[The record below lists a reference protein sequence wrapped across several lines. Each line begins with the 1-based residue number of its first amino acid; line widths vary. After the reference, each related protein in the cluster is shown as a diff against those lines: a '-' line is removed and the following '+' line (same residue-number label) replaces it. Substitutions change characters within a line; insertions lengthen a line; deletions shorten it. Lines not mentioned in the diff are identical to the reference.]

1 MYIIDSTYKRWARP
15 TETTIQGK
23 SAIDSP
29 VRLFSQVHLI
39 TFHPQNPS
47 AGACRRPR
55 WQRLQVP
62 LVVL

>member
-29 VRLFSQVHLI
+29 VPLFSQAHLI
-39 TFHPQNPS
+39 TFHPQNRS
-47 AGACRRPR
+47 ARAYRPR
-55 WQRLQVP
+55 WQSLQVP